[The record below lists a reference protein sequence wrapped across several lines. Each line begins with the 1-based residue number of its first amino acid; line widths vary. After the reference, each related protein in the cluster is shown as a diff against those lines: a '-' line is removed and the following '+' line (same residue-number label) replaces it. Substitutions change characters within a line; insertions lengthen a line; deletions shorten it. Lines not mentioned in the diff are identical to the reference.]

1 MGMGPEKYGSMKITT
16 ARFYRINGR
25 STQVKG
31 VESDIHLPSLID
43 SLDIGEDKLTYAL
56 PFTRIR
62 KLEYPQAWDMP
73 KYLPELKARSEKRVA
88 ESEPLK
94 AHFAKVAGW
103 KEIYERKE
111 VPLEMSARRAMIEK
125 DKALDEKPGEEAAAD
140 KDGKGKKDKQEK
152 KPRRRRARTVP
163 SASDDPVLEEAYRI
177 LADLAELAAGDEMP
191 QGRVEWYN
199 SVFGM

>member
-1 MGMGPEKYGSMKITT
+1 MKITT

-73 KYLPELKARSEKRVA
+73 KYIPELKARSEKRVA
-88 ESEPLK
+88 ESEALK
-94 AHFAKVAGW
+94 AHLAKVAGW
-103 KEIYERKE
+103 KEISERKE

-125 DKALDEKPGEEAAAD
+125 DKSLDEKPDEDADAAD
-140 KDGKGKKDKQEK
+140 KDGKKEKTEK
-152 KPRRRRARTVP
+152 KKLRRRRARTIP
-163 SASDDPVLEEAYRI
+163 SDSDDPVLEETYRI

-199 SVFGM
+199 SIFGM